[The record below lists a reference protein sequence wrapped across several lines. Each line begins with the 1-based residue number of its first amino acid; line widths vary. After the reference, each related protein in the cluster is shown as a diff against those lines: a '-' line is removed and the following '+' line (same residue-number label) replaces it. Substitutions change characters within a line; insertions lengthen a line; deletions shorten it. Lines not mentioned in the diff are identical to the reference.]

1 MPNLGMDSTHSFM
14 VEWTENFLKNKDIL
28 TKKIVSIE
36 RNKGGFD
43 LFIKYK
49 DREQYVSV
57 VVELKNLDSIIN
69 KINNNSYFTI
79 VALNSKENFEAL
91 LKNWKRLVDF
101 KFLSIMLV
109 NPFSGLDKK
118 WIIFPYTH
126 HKICDESS
134 LELGLKS
141 MFETVEQIGESQ
153 LIAKIKS

>member
-1 MPNLGMDSTHSFM
+1 MDSANSFM

-57 VVELKNLDSIIN
+57 VAELKNLDSIIN

-118 WIIFPYTH
+118 WIIFPCTH

-141 MFETVEQIGESQ
+141 MFGTVEQIGESQ

>member
-1 MPNLGMDSTHSFM
+1 MDSAHSFM